1 MDTKMKIIV
10 LASALGAWGLAVLLV
25 IHMLSGTF
33 DERTCQTVCMQNI
46 YWASFG
52 ACVIGLII
60 GWAVIK
66 QPRPNSILL
75 ANVLLS
81 GLFLIYLVT
90 MAIGTFT

>member
-1 MDTKMKIIV
+1 MTIKV
-10 LASALGAWGLAVLLV
+10 LTGLSAIAAWVLAVLLV
-25 IHMLSGTF
+25 IQMLSGTF
-33 DERTCQTVCMQNI
+33 DTRTCQTVCMQNI

-52 ACVIGLII
+52 ICVIGLIL

-66 QPRPNSILL
+66 KPRPSSILL